1 MSAYLPSISVARG
14 SFTDEVERNI
24 MKYFSNG
31 SFMSKTLEVFENTLE
46 WFPQTVYE
54 TNLSKPFANS
64 NNKRSIRLTFRIFPL
79 SSLPGKVI
87 KVTISFDRNSLISI
101 NFNILKDINF

>member
-14 SFTDEVERNI
+14 SFTDQVERNI

-46 WFPQTVYE
+46 
-54 TNLSKPFANS
+54 
-64 NNKRSIRLTFRIFPL
+64 
-79 SSLPGKVI
+79 
-87 KVTISFDRNSLISI
+87 
-101 NFNILKDINF
+101 

>member
-24 MKYFSNG
+24 MKYVSNG

-46 WFPQTVYE
+46 
-54 TNLSKPFANS
+54 
-64 NNKRSIRLTFRIFPL
+64 
-79 SSLPGKVI
+79 
-87 KVTISFDRNSLISI
+87 
-101 NFNILKDINF
+101 